1 MRAPHF
7 GAGMLLIVGLA
18 IVAFDTG
25 IVRTAPDHGGW
36 RIAGRDLDN
45 SRSQPSERQISTKNV
60 HQLIPKWV
68 FTTGNDVSATP
79 TVAGN
84 SVYFP
89 DWAGNLFAVRA
100 DTGRLLWSRKISD
113 YNGRAQSISRISPAI
128 VGDQLI
134 VGDHG
139 GVPWLTTGMAI
150 DGAHVMAIDRQTGAL
165 RWITQ
170 VDAHPAAVITGS
182 PVVHGNAVYV
192 GVSSSEEGLAV
203 DPTYPCCT
211 FRGSMVALDVRT
223 GRILWKTFTLP
234 DNQGLSNAYSG
245 NAIWSPPAIDPRRGS
260 LYIGV
265 GNNYTVPESVL
276 QCQRDA
282 IASGNP
288 NPNCEAPDDFFNTV
302 LALDLRTGVI
312 KWSKRLSGF
321 DAWTVAC
328 LSLPPGVNCPSPH
341 GPDFDFPGSGPN
353 LLHVGDD
360 KKHGPD
366 QEAGQPGKADD
377 DDDDRQTGDRHA
389 DRDLVGIGQKSGIYW
404 ALNPDN
410 GAVVWSSMVGPG
422 GTTGGIQ
429 WGTATDGTRIY
440 VAITNSLHLTYTLA
454 NGGPTI
460 NWGSWAALDPRTG
473 RILWQV
479 PDPTPGTGDPGA
491 VSVANGVLYAGS
503 YSGAMYGLNARTGA
517 VLFTFASGGS
527 VIDAPSIVD
536 GTVYWGSGYR
546 NIAPGTGNNKVYA
559 FTTPKGGR

>member
-1 MRAPHF
+1 M
-7 GAGMLLIVGLA
+7 
-18 IVAFDTG
+18 AFDSG
-25 IVRTAPDHGGW
+25 IGARTSPALEEW

-45 SRSQPSERQISTKNV
+45 SRSQPSERQIGTGNV
-60 HQLIPKWV
+60 HQLVPTWV
-68 FTTGNDVSATP
+68 FTTGSDVSATP

-84 SVYFP
+84 TVYFP

-113 YNGRAQSISRISPAI
+113 YNGRAQSISRVSPAI
-128 VGDQLI
+128 FDDQLI
-134 VGDHG
+134 IGDNG
-139 GVPWLTTGMAI
+139 GVPWLSTGAAI
-150 DGAHVMAIDRQTGAL
+150 DGAHVMAVDRHSGAL

-182 PVVHGNAVYV
+182 PVFHGTTVYV
-192 GVSSSEEGLAV
+192 GVSSSEEGLAL

-211 FRGSMVALDVRT
+211 FRGSMVALDVLT

-234 DNQGLSNAYSG
+234 DNHGLTNGYSG

-265 GNNYTVPESVL
+265 GNNYTVPDDVL
-276 QCQRDA
+276 QCQREA
-282 IASGNP
+282 IASGNQ
-288 NPNCEAPDDFFNTV
+288 NANCEAPNDYFNTV
-302 LALDLRTGVI
+302 LALDLRTGAI
-312 KWSKRLSGF
+312 KWAHRLSGF

-328 LSLPPGVNCPSPH
+328 LRFPPGVNCPSPH

-353 LLHVGDD
+353 LLHVRDD
-360 KKHGPD
+360 EHGRD
-366 QEAGQPGKADD
+366 QEAEQPGE
-377 DDDDRQTGDRHA
+377 A

-404 ALNPDN
+404 ALNPNN
-410 GAVVWSSMVGPG
+410 GAIVWSTIVGPG

-440 VAITNSLHLTYTLA
+440 VAITNSLHLTYRLA

-479 PDPTPGTGDPGA
+479 PDPTPGAVDPGA

-503 YSGAMYGLNARTGA
+503 YSGAMYGLDARTGA

-527 VIDAPSIVD
+527 VIDAPSIVK

-546 NIAPGTGNNKVYA
+546 NIPPGIGNNKLYA
-559 FTTPKGGR
+559 FTVPKGDR